1 MKRLALLFLF
11 VLTASCLSAQILDA
25 FKGVKPVSDPALI
38 KSLNGNWKFQFL
50 KGLDWSAYS
59 DFYAPQ
65 YIDNNWDVIPVPGNW
80 DTLGYTEPRYA
91 SPDSLTGLYRTTFT
105 VPDTWVNQHVFLRFD
120 GVLRGYDFWVN
131 GQYAGKWESAHNTCL
146 FDITSYLKK
155 GDNQLAVRVYTRFK
169 GFDFDGNDDWA
180 QVGITRDVT
189 IFPVPDFHIKDV
201 TIQTRSIGEEF
212 ARVGFNFEITSFSN
226 KKSGK
231 LFIQGKITDKSGT
244 VKENFKFPVKPN
256 QLIQKTVDIS
266 HPQLWTAETPN
277 LYHLEYALCEGE
289 KVLQSFSEKFGIRQT
304 SIEGTVLKLNGIAL
318 KLRGV
323 TIHETDPFHGKV
335 ISEELMLRDLRLMKE
350 ANINFIRTSHYPF
363 TPRFY
368 ELCDSMGFYVM
379 NEVPFGFGDRNLYDT
394 SYQDILLTRAL
405 ATVTRDKNHAS
416 VLFWS
421 IGNENP
427 LTPIAEETGRYVKR
441 LDPTRPICYPM
452 IHDYFLSLKYNIPD
466 FVDIYAPHYP
476 PVETLKYYAQTAKR
490 PVILT
495 EYCHTLGQSLEQLS
509 ELWELIE
516 SNDNLAGGNI
526 WEWVDQG
533 MPFKGKKTDRYTWT
547 DSLWLSDSE
556 GIMMNGNQGTDGLLY
571 ANRIPLSNF
580 YEVQRDYAQA
590 QILNESI
597 TLKAGKQAVSLWLRN
612 RYDYI
617 NLKENVRCEWTLT
630 ADKEVLQKGSF
641 IPDCPPRS
649 QATQTIDLTFPEK
662 YTDRIHLLHFD
673 MFDKENRC
681 INRQVIK
688 VNASE
693 DSNHLITRLNSMSS
707 DPGKIMDFIQEDV
720 LVRVGRK
727 TSLSEDVRVAK
738 RVIKNYLMLPQ
749 KVENDVYT
757 YENDS
762 IRINGRI
769 DQTFIHNGLKIDFNL
784 KTEKSNNLLLEA
796 GIGFLLD
803 SEITQIQWLGN
814 GPYPSYPG
822 KSNANNYGIY
832 SMTMGDLYFEG
843 NRMGIDMVL
852 CTKINGD
859 GILLVCDNGNINFE
873 QTDRGIVLTFNSS
886 VSGLG
891 GKLRPTS
898 FPIYADRMDSITGT
912 FNLYHVD
919 GKNWDKTL
927 KDIFVAPHEVKK
939 PYSPFISVYDTYLL
953 KFNDIIGKK

>member
-1 MKRLALLFLF
+1 MKRLGFLFLF
-11 VLTASCLSAQILDA
+11 VLVTSYLPAQILDA
-25 FKGVKPVSDPALI
+25 FKGVKPVSDPTLV
-38 KSLNGNWKFQFL
+38 KSLNGSWKFQFL

-59 DFYAPQ
+59 DFYSPQ
-65 YIDNNWDVIPVPGNW
+65 YVDNHWDVIPVPGNW
-80 DTLGYTEPRYA
+80 DILGYTEPRYA

-105 VPDTWVNQHVFLRFD
+105 VPDAWFDQHVILRFD
-120 GVLRGYDFWVN
+120 GVLRGYELWVN
-131 GQYAGKWESAHNTCL
+131 GNYAGKWESAHNTCL
-146 FDITSYLKK
+146 FDITSFLKK
-155 GDNQLAVRVYTRFK
+155 GDNLLAVRVYTRFK

-189 IFPVPDFHIKDV
+189 LFPVPDFHIKDV
-201 TIQTRSIGEEF
+201 TIQTHSIEDKT
-212 ARVGFNFEITSFSN
+212 AKIGFDFEMTSFSK
-226 KKSGK
+226 KKSNR
-231 LFIQGKITDKSGT
+231 LFIKGKITDKNGV
-244 VKENFKFPVKPN
+244 VKEEFRLPVKIN
-256 QLIQKTVDIS
+256 QPVRQTVNITQ
-266 HPQLWTAETPN
+266 PRLWTAETPD
-277 LYHLEYALCEGE
+277 LYVIEYQLCEGE

-304 SIEGTVLKLNGIAL
+304 SIDGSVLKLNGMAL

-335 ISEELMLRDLRLMKE
+335 ISEEFMLRDLRLMKE

-379 NEVPFGFGDRNLYDT
+379 DEVPFGFGDRNLYDE

-405 ATVTRDKNHAS
+405 ATITRDKNHAS

-427 LTPIAEETGRYVKR
+427 LTPIAQETGRYVKR

-452 IHDYFLSLKYNIPD
+452 IHDYFLSLKYDIPD

-495 EYCHTLGQSLEQLS
+495 EYCHTLGQSLEQLD

-516 SNDNLAGGNI
+516 SNENLAGGNI

-533 MPFKGKKTDRYTWT
+533 MPFKGKKTDRYSWT
-547 DSLWLSDSE
+547 DSLWLSDSG

-580 YEVQRDYAQA
+580 YEVQRNYAQA

-597 TLKAGKQAVSLWLRN
+597 TLTAGKQSVPLWLRN

-630 ADKEVLQKGSF
+630 ADKEVVQRGSF
-641 IPDCPPRS
+641 IPDCAPRS
-649 QATQTIDLTFPEK
+649 QATQAIELTFPEMPA
-662 YTDRIHLLHFD
+662 DRVYLLHFE

-681 INRQVIK
+681 INRQVVK
-688 VNASE
+688 VNAA
-693 DSNHLITRLNSMSS
+693 DNRDYLISRLNSISS
-707 DPGKIMDFIQEDV
+707 DRGKILDLVQEDV

-727 TSLSEDVRVAK
+727 TSLSEDVRVAS

-749 KVENDVYT
+749 KAEEGMYI

-762 IRINGRI
+762 IRISGRI
-769 DQTFIHNGLKIDFNL
+769 DQTLIHNGLKIEFNL
-784 KTEKSNNLLLEA
+784 KAEKSNNLLLEA

-803 SEITQIQWLGN
+803 SEITQVQWLGN
-814 GPYPSYPG
+814 GPYSSYPG

-843 NRMGIDMVL
+843 NRMRVDLVL
-852 CTKINGD
+852 CTKPNGD
-859 GILLVCDNGNINFE
+859 GLLLVCDKGNINFE
-873 QTDRGIVLTFNSS
+873 QTDRGIVLTFNSA

-898 FPIYADRMDSITGT
+898 FPVYADRMDAITGT
-912 FNLYHVD
+912 FNLYHVE
-919 GKNWDKTL
+919 GKNWDKVL
-927 KDIFVAPHEVKK
+927 EEIFVTPQEVKK
-939 PYSPFISVYDTYLL
+939 PYTPFFSVYDTYLL
-953 KFNDIIGKK
+953 KFNDIVGRK